1 MKRFFL
7 NISFLLLS
15 LLFLSSCNDEQ
26 DEQMQSSLD
35 SLKSAIDTV
44 SHYDTLASGSAFD
57 SVLIEYSKKYNA
69 VTDFSSF
76 KKSNSSV
83 TSLKSKYI
91 LFPVFSYQIDFI
103 MQDASSD
110 TVLTYFTDNS
120 AVFVL
125 NVNGGIDKI
134 KKLDKAKNGIILF
147 KTKEAEVSPKLY
159 LIKRYRDFQHKE
171 RKVSEFFLT
180 GEIIDAFNV
189 STSEKLLL
197 DKFNLIQ

>member
-7 NISFLLLS
+7 RFSS
-15 LLFLSSCNDEQ
+15 VLLFLLTSCGDEKDAQMKSSF
-26 DEQMQSSLD
+26 D
-35 SLKSAIDTV
+35 SLKAAIDTV
-44 SHYDTLASGSAFD
+44 SHEDTLSLRSAFD
-57 SVLIEYSKKYNA
+57 KIILDYSKQYNA
-69 VTDFSSF
+69 VSDFYSF

-83 TSLKSKYI
+83 QSLKSKYI

-120 AVFVL
+120 SAFVL
-125 NVNGGIDKI
+125 NVGGGIDKI

-147 KTKEAEVSPKLY
+147 KTKDAEVSPKLY

-171 RKVSEFFLT
+171 RKVTEFYLS
-180 GEIIDAFNV
+180 GDVIEAFSIN
-189 STSEKLLL
+189 TPEKILLE
-197 DKFNLIQ
+197 KFKLIQ